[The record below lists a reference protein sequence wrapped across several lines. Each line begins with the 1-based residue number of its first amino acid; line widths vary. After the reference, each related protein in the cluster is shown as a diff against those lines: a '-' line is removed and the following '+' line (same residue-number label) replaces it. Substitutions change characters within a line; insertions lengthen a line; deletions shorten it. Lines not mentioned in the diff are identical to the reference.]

1 MALYTKP
8 GDPPGSKSKKL
19 EIWDNARYLLGNEP
33 KWRMGS
39 SLADRNYS
47 TMADVALS
55 LQSRYPEQYA
65 NPIIAPTSDGYTKL
79 PAGVASNAQG
89 VKSNLPYTVGSGTGT
104 KVNLG
109 AGNKVSTNTTPV
121 AGNPVVTP
129 VHMTK
134 EEIEAEQARN
144 RGLVPEKMV
153 PKYNI
158 PGVVDQNTQLAPI
171 TEFMPTPQIDGMP
184 TPPMNDFDF
193 IAALKAGDQE
203 YLDSANRFINQKTVG
218 DIAATGAA
226 LYSNLTAPLPD
237 QIAAP
242 HYTSAETN
250 FPLQT
255 LLAQNQKQQGN
266 LISSGVGLAR
276 ATGMNTS
283 PAVSGGLVDLG
294 SNFSGSLASTLSDF
308 VNNQQVQSNQ
318 VGNLN
323 AQALGQANAANI
335 EMINA
340 DNLRRSEL
348 TTGLVSQL
356 GKTMT
361 ERGAAKLGLKN
372 MANSQMVLERYVD
385 QLVKSG
391 QFDKLNALFAEM
403 GVGYGW
409 NPGDIDINASSNAEE
424 TYE

>member
-8 GDPPGSKSKKL
+8 GDPPLSKWEKTKYLFGYGPTHL
-19 EIWDNARYLLGNEP
+19 EPGF
-33 KWRMGS
+33 S
-39 SLADRNYS
+39 SSDRDYS

-55 LQSRYPEQYA
+55 LQQRYPEQFA
-65 NPIIAPTSDGYTKL
+65 NPIIAPVSSIATTPQSTSRINTN
-79 PAGVASNAQG
+79 AGQKV
-89 VKSNLPYTVGSGTGT
+89 TVPTQT
-104 KVNLG
+104 
-109 AGNKVSTNTTPV
+109 TTTPV
-121 AGNPVVTP
+121 AGTPVATP

-144 RGLVPEKMV
+144 RGLVPERMK

-158 PGVVDQNTQLAPI
+158 PGIVDQNTELAPI

-203 YLDSANRFINQKTVG
+203 YLAAANRFINQKTIG

-237 QIAAP
+237 QIVAP
-242 HYTSAETN
+242 HYTSAEVN

-255 LLAQNQKQQGN
+255 LLSQNQKQQGN
-266 LISSGVGLAR
+266 LISTGVGLAR

-308 VNNQQVQSNQ
+308 INNQQMQANQ
-318 VGNLN
+318 VANLN

-372 MANSQMVLERYVD
+372 MGNSQMVLERYVD
-385 QLVKSG
+385 QLVRSG
-391 QFDKLNALFAEM
+391 QFDKLNALFAQM
-403 GVGYGW
+403 DIGYGW
-409 NPGDIDINASSNAEE
+409 NPGDVEIDSEE
-424 TYE
+424 TAGKTYA